1 MSYRNEWHSDNC
13 GREID
18 KIDPSQALCA
28 LAMHAPKTAG
38 LNAWPAQQL

>member
-18 KIDPSQALCA
+18 RIDPSQALKA
-28 LAMHAPKTAG
+28 LAMHIHT
-38 LNAWPAQQL
+38 LNAWQAL